1 MNPANCLLPVA
12 IVGIPIL
19 WLSVEHALE
28 RQRETARR
36 ICFEFDLSLAKRRYR
51 ERTGCDEAETAQVEQ
66 EFRRFFLLLAEN
78 PGTQL
83 GLHNGQID
91 DFWHELICCTALYR
105 GYCVEVAGRF
115 IHHDPQG
122 GSGDGY
128 NITWWA
134 YYDRFLEAPDARFWP
149 ARAPRTA
156 GCRASDRQWLGS
168 GMWRRFVLWRRRW
181 RRQWVLRGR
190 MWRKLRDFVTHI
202 ATISV
207 GRKRCAVTLT
217 RPLDVQAGR
226 FAGHPQGVSSSILLL
241 GQLLTS
247 LVMTSA
253 R

>member
-128 NITWWA
+128 NRTWWA

-149 ARAPRTA
+149 APEPRERPVAERRTA
-156 GCRASDRQWLGS
+156 NGWVAGCGGGSSCGGGDGGGS
-168 GMWRRFVLWRRRW
+168 GCC
-181 RRQWVLRGR
+181 GGGCGGGCGG
-190 MWRKLRDFVTHI
+190 
-202 ATISV
+202 S
-207 GRKRCAVTLT
+207 
-217 RPLDVQAGR
+217 
-226 FAGHPQGVSSSILLL
+226 
-241 GQLLTS
+241 
-247 LVMTSA
+247 
-253 R
+253 